1 MLPTILQH
9 SAGLITFITS
19 LNPVLYQPQIR
30 HLINLVDAMLVCNG
44 KKTLSSLYRQIA
56 GEPGPK
62 TAADFFRESPWERE
76 DVGLGRK
83 QAMLLQFLA
92 LAKKLGLAK
101 IMVSL
106 DDSTGKKDKATR
118 HLEAVCYH
126 HDHNDGSKSKPKYV
140 NGFVY
145 VEVHIQ
151 IGPLGFTWDTR
162 LYLRERIIR
171 KLNRQRQPENRLHYR
186 SKYALA
192 HAMLTELA
200 TILPKGYQVTVLFDS
215 WYSSAKL
222 IKFCRRQGWQVVCAI
237 KSNRRIDKQRVDH
250 HDQTLRCKH
259 YQKVELQALD
269 PLHPAPVYYV
279 RTVTG
284 HLENVSDQVCA
295 IISRRHKGD
304 HHPKFFV
311 YTDLSLSAQEALRLY
326 QRRWPVEVDNFYLKE
341 GLGLADFRLQSFE
354 AIDKWFAVTLVSIN
368 YLQFQQAQ
376 SYVETGKLPRLAD
389 LIRQH
394 RWTHLETVIRRIAEE
409 ALQTGNVEEVLQRH
423 MPTAAWAV
431 V

>member
-9 SAGLITFITS
+9 SEALIAFIM
-19 LNPVLYQPQIR
+19 LFDLALYQPQIR
-30 HLINLVDAMLVCNG
+30 HLIQLTDALLVCNG
-44 KKTLSSLYRQIA
+44 KKTLSNLYRQVH
-56 GEPGPK
+56 GEPDPK
-62 TAADFFRESPWERE
+62 TAADFFRESPWGRE
-76 DVGLGRK
+76 DVGIGRK

-92 LAKKLGLAK
+92 FAKELGLAK
-101 IMVSL
+101 ILVGL

-118 HLEAVCYH
+118 SLEAVCYH
-126 HDHNDGSKSKPKYV
+126 HDHNDGTKTKPKFV

-145 VEVHIQ
+145 VEIHIQ
-151 IGPLGFTWDTR
+151 IGPIGFTWDTR
-162 LYLRERIIR
+162 LYLRECVIR
-171 KLNRQRQPENRLHYR
+171 KLNRQRDPDKHLHYR

-200 TILPKGYQVTVLFDS
+200 AMLPKGYQVVVLFDS

-222 IKFCRRQGWQVVCAI
+222 IKFCRRQGWHVVCAI
-237 KSNRRIDKQRVDH
+237 KSNRRIDKKCIDH
-250 HDQTLRCKH
+250 HDQALRHKH
-259 YQKVELQALD
+259 YQKVVLQALD
-269 PLHPAPVYYV
+269 LLRPAPVYYV

-284 HLENVSDQVCA
+284 HLENVSDKVCA

-311 YTDLSLSAQEALRLY
+311 YTDTSLSAQEALRLY

-341 GLGLADFRLQSFE
+341 GLGIADFRLQSFE
-354 AIDKWFAVTLVSIN
+354 ATDKWFAVTLVSLN

-376 SYVETGKLPRLAD
+376 SYVQTNKLPRLAD

-394 RWTHLETVIRRIAEE
+394 RWTHLETVIRLIADET
-409 ALQTGNVEEVLQRH
+409 LKTGNVEEVLKH
-423 MPTAAWAV
+423 YMPTVAWAV

>member
-9 SAGLITFITS
+9 TPALITFIAL
-19 LNPVLYQPQIR
+19 LNPALYQPQIR
-30 HLINLVDAMLVCNG
+30 HLLNLVDALLVCNG
-44 KKTLSSLYRQIA
+44 RKTLTNLYRQIT
-56 GEPGPK
+56 GEPDPK
-62 TAADFFRESPWERE
+62 TAADFFRESPWERD
-76 DVGLGRK
+76 DVGVGRK
-83 QAMLLQFLA
+83 RAMLLEFLGYA
-92 LAKKLGLAK
+92 QKLGIAK
-101 IMVSL
+101 LTVSL

-118 HLEAVCYH
+118 HLEAVCFH
-126 HDHNDGSKSKPKYV
+126 HDHTERSKRKSRYV

-151 IGPLGFTWDTR
+151 IGWIGFTWDTR
-162 LYLRERIIR
+162 LYLRECIVR

-200 TILPKGYQVTVLFDS
+200 TMLPKDFQVVVLFDS

-222 IKFCRRQGWQVVCAI
+222 INFCRRHGWQVVCAI
-237 KSNRRIDKQRVDH
+237 KYNRRIDKKRVDH

-259 YQKVELQALD
+259 YLKVELQTLD
-269 PLHPAPVYYV
+269 PLHPAPVYYI

-284 HLENVSDQVCA
+284 HLENVSDKVCA

-304 HHPKFFV
+304 HSPKFFV
-311 YTDLSLSAQEALRLY
+311 YTDLSWSAQEALRLY
-326 QRRWPVEVDNFYLKE
+326 QRRWPVEIDNFYLKK

-354 AIDKWFAVTLVSIN
+354 SIDKWFAVALVSIN
-368 YLQFQQAQ
+368 YLQYQQAQ
-376 SYVETGKLPRLAD
+376 SYVETGKLLRLAD

-394 RWTHLETVIRRIAEE
+394 RWTHLEAVIRRIAEE
-409 ALQTGNVEEVLQRH
+409 ARQTGEVEEVLQRYL
-423 MPTAAWAV
+423 PSAAWAV

>member
-9 SAGLITFITS
+9 SEALIAFIA
-19 LNPVLYQPQIR
+19 LFNFALYQPQIR
-30 HLINLVDAMLVCNG
+30 HLFKLVDAMLVCNG
-44 KKTLSSLYRQIA
+44 KKTLSNLYRQIS
-56 GEPGPK
+56 GEPDPK
-62 TAADFFRESPWERE
+62 TAADFFRESPWQRE
-76 DVGLGRK
+76 DVGFGRK

-92 LAKKLGLAK
+92 FAENLGLAK
-101 IMVSL
+101 LLVSL

-118 HLEAVCYH
+118 YLEAVCYH
-126 HDHNDGSKSKPKYV
+126 HDHNEGAKTKPKFV

-151 IGPLGFTWDTR
+151 IGGIGFTWDTR
-162 LYLRERIIR
+162 LYLRENMVR
-171 KLNRQRQPENRLHYR
+171 KLNRQRDPEKRLHYR

-200 TILPKGYQVTVLFDS
+200 SLLPKGYQVYVLFDS

-222 IKFCRRQGWQVVCAI
+222 IKFCRRQGWQVICAV
-237 KSNRRIDKQRVDH
+237 KSNRRISKKRGDH
-250 HDQTLRCKH
+250 HDQALRHKH
-259 YQKVELQALD
+259 YQKVVLQALD
-269 PLHPAPVYYV
+269 PLRPAPVYYV

-284 HLENVSDQVCA
+284 HLENVPDKVCA

-304 HHPKFFV
+304 SRPKFFV
-311 YTDLSLSAQEALRLY
+311 YTDLNLSAQEALRLY

-341 GLGLADFRLQSFE
+341 ALGLADFRLQSFE
-354 AIDKWFAVTLVSIN
+354 AIDKWFAVSLVSLN
-368 YLQFQQAQ
+368 YLQYQQAH

-394 RWTHLETVIRRIAEE
+394 RWAHLENVIRRIAED

>member
-1 MLPTILQH
+1 MLPTIVQH
-9 SAGLITFITS
+9 SAELIAFIA
-19 LNPVLYQPQIR
+19 LFNLELYQPQIR
-30 HLINLVDAMLVCNG
+30 HLLNLVDAILVCHG
-44 KKTLSSLYRQIA
+44 KKTLSNLYRQIS
-56 GEPGPK
+56 GEPDAK

-76 DVGLGRK
+76 DVGMGRK

-92 LAKKLGLAK
+92 IAKRLKLAK
-101 IMVSL
+101 ILVSV

-118 HLEAVCYH
+118 CLEAVCWH
-126 HDHNDGSKSKPKYV
+126 HDHNDGSKGQPKFV

-151 IGPLGFTWDTR
+151 IGWIGFTWDMR
-162 LYLRERIIR
+162 LYLRECIVR
-171 KLNRQRQPENRLHYR
+171 KLNRQRQPGQRLHYR

-192 HAMLTELA
+192 HEMLTELSKL
-200 TILPKGYQVTVLFDS
+200 LPKGYQVYVLFDS

-222 IKFCRRQGWQVVCAI
+222 IKFCRRQGWQVICAI
-237 KSNRRIDKQRVDH
+237 KSNRRISKKNVTL
-250 HDQTLRCKH
+250 HDLALKH
-259 YQKVELQALD
+259 KPYQKVELQALD
-269 PLHPAPVYYV
+269 PLRPAPVYYV

-284 HLENVSDQVCA
+284 HLEEFSDKVCA

-304 HHPKFFV
+304 HFPKFFV
-311 YTDLSLSAQEALRLY
+311 CTDLTLSAQEALRLY

-341 GLGLADFRLQSFE
+341 GLGIADFRLQSFE
-354 AIDKWFAVTLVSIN
+354 ATDKWFAVTLVSLN

-376 SYVETGKLPRLAD
+376 CFVETGKLPRLAD

-394 RWTHLETVIRRIAEE
+394 RWYHLENVIRRIAEE
-409 ALQTGNVEEVLQRH
+409 ALQTGNVEEVIQRH
-423 MPTAAWAV
+423 MPSAAWAV

>member
-9 SAGLITFITS
+9 STQLIAFIS
-19 LNPVLYQPQIR
+19 LLNLVLYQSQTR
-30 HLINLVDAMLVCNG
+30 HLLNLVDAMLVCSG
-44 KKTLSSLYRQIA
+44 KKTLSNLYRQIV
-56 GEPGPK
+56 GEPDPK
-62 TAADFFRESPWERE
+62 TAADFFRQSPWERE
-76 DVGLGRK
+76 DVGEGRK
-83 QAMLLQFLA
+83 RAMLLQFLA
-92 LAKKLGLAK
+92 FAQKLGLAK
-101 IMVSL
+101 LLVSV

-126 HDHNDGSKSKPKYV
+126 HDHNDGSKTKPKFV

-145 VEVHIQ
+145 VEIHIQ
-151 IGPLGFTWDTR
+151 IGPIGFTWDTR
-162 LYLRERIIR
+162 LYLRECVIR
-171 KLNRQRQPENRLHYR
+171 KLNRQRDPDKHLHYR

-192 HAMLTELA
+192 HAILTELA
-200 TILPKGYQVTVLFDS
+200 ALLPKGYQVYVLFDS

-222 IKFCRRQGWQVVCAI
+222 IKFCRRQGWHVVCAI
-237 KSNRRIDKQRVDH
+237 KSNRRIDKKRVDD
-250 HDQTLRCKH
+250 HDRTLRHKH
-259 YQKVELQALD
+259 YQKVELLALD
-269 PLHPAPVYYV
+269 PLRPAPVYYT

-284 HLENVSDQVCA
+284 HLENISDKVCA

-304 HHPKFFV
+304 RYPKFFV

-341 GLGLADFRLQSFE
+341 GLGIADFRLQSFE
-354 AIDKWFAVTLVSIN
+354 ATDKWFAVTLVSLN
-368 YLQFQQAQ
+368 YLQYQQAQ

-394 RWTHLETVIRRIAEE
+394 RWTHLENVIRRIALE
-409 ALQTGNVEEVLQRH
+409 AQQTGNVEEVIQRH
-423 MPTAAWAV
+423 LPTAAWAV

>member
-9 SAGLITFITS
+9 SAVLVAFIAS
-19 LNPVLYQPQIR
+19 INPALYQPQMR
-30 HLINLVDAMLVCNG
+30 HLRNLVDAMLVCSG
-44 KKTLSSLYRQIA
+44 KKTLSNLYRQIM
-56 GEPGPK
+56 GEPDGK
-62 TAADFFRESPWERE
+62 TAADFLRESPWERE
-76 DVGLGRK
+76 DVGQGRK
-83 QAMLLQFLA
+83 EFMLLQFLA
-92 LAKKLGLAK
+92 FAKKLGLAK

-118 HLEAVCYH
+118 HLEAVCFH
-126 HDHNDGSKSKPKYV
+126 HDHNDGSKKKPSFV

-145 VEVHIQ
+145 VEVHLQ
-151 IGPLGFTWDTR
+151 IGWIGFTWDTR
-162 LYLRERIIR
+162 LFLRESIVR
-171 KLNRQRQPENRLHYR
+171 KLNRQREPEQRLPYR

-200 TILPKGYQVTVLFDS
+200 AMLPKGYSVVVLFDS

-222 IKFCRRQGWQVVCAI
+222 IKFCRRQGWQVVCAV
-237 KSNRRIDKQRVDH
+237 KSNRRIDKKRVDH
-250 HDQTLRCKH
+250 HDQALRHKH

-269 PLHPAPVYYV
+269 PLRPAPVYYV

-284 HLENVSDQVCA
+284 HLENISEPVCA

-304 HHPKFFV
+304 PRPKFFV

-341 GLGLADFRLQSFE
+341 GLGLADFRTQSFE
-354 AIDKWFAVTLVSIN
+354 ATDKWFAVTLVCIN
-368 YLQFQQAQ
+368 YLQYQQAQ

-394 RWTHLETVIRRIAEE
+394 RWTHLENVIRRIAQE
-409 ALQTGNVEEVLQRH
+409 AHQTGNVEEVIQRH
-423 MPTAAWAV
+423 LPTAAWAV

>member
-9 SAGLITFITS
+9 SAELTALIILF
-19 LNPVLYQPQIR
+19 NPALYQPQIR
-30 HLINLVDAMLVCNG
+30 HLLNLVDAMLVCPG
-44 KKTLSSLYRQIA
+44 KKTLSNLYRQLS
-56 GEPGPK
+56 GEPDPK

-76 DVGLGRK
+76 DIGQGRK
-83 QAMLLQFLA
+83 KAMLTKFLEVA
-92 LAKKLGLAK
+92 QRLGLATLLVG
-101 IMVSL
+101 I
-106 DDSTGKKDKATR
+106 DDSTGQKDKATR
-118 HLEAVCYH
+118 HLEAVCFH
-126 HDHNDGSKSKPKYV
+126 HDHNEGSKQKPKFV

-151 IGPLGFTWDTR
+151 LGPIGFTFDTR
-162 LYLRERIIR
+162 LYLRECIIR
-171 KLNRQRQPENRLHYR
+171 QLNRQRAPEARLHYR

-192 HAMLTELA
+192 HTMLTELA
-200 TILPKGYQVTVLFDS
+200 SWLPKGYQVTVVFDS
-215 WYSSAKL
+215 WYASAKL
-222 IKFCRRQGWQVVCAI
+222 IRFCRRQGWQVICAL
-237 KSNRRIDKQRVDH
+237 KSNRCIDKKRIAL
-250 HDQTLRCKH
+250 HDQALRHKH
-259 YQKVELQALD
+259 YQKVVLQALD
-269 PLHPAPVYYV
+269 PLRPAPVYYV

-284 HLENVSDQVCA
+284 HLEDVSDKVCA

-304 HHPKFFV
+304 NRPKFFV

-354 AIDKWFAVTLVSIN
+354 ATDKWFAVTLVSLN
-368 YLQFQQAQ
+368 YLQYQQAQ
-376 SYVETGKLPRLAD
+376 SYVETGTLPRLAD

-394 RWTHLETVIRRIAEE
+394 RWTHLENVIRRIAQE

>member
-9 SAGLITFITS
+9 SAELIAFIA
-19 LNPVLYQPQIR
+19 LFNPTLYQPQIR
-30 HLINLVDAMLVCNG
+30 HLLNVVDAILVCNG
-44 KKTLSSLYRQIA
+44 KKTLSNLYRQID
-56 GEPGPK
+56 GEPDPK

-76 DVGLGRK
+76 DVGQGRK
-83 QAMLLQFLA
+83 KAMLLQFLGFA
-92 LAKKLGLAK
+92 QKLGIAK
-101 IMVSL
+101 LLVSL

-126 HDHNDGSKSKPKYV
+126 HDHNDGSKKKPTFV

-151 IGPLGFTWDTR
+151 IGPIGFTFDTR
-162 LYLRERIIR
+162 LYLRECVIR
-171 KLNRQRQPENRLHYR
+171 KLNRQREPEKHLHYR
-186 SKYALA
+186 SKYVIA
-192 HAMLTELA
+192 HDMLTELA
-200 TILPKGYQVTVLFDS
+200 GMLPKGYPVYVLFDS

-222 IKFCRRQGWQVVCAI
+222 IRFCRRQGWHVVCAL
-237 KSNRRIDKQRVDH
+237 KSNRCIDKKRIEL
-250 HDQTLRCKH
+250 HDQALRHKH
-259 YQKVELQALD
+259 YQKVELQALN
-269 PLHPAPVYYV
+269 PPRPAPVYYI
-279 RTVTG
+279 RTVSG
-284 HLENVSDQVCA
+284 HLEDVSDRVCA

-304 HHPKFFV
+304 NRPKFFV

-354 AIDKWFAVTLVSIN
+354 AIDKWFAVTLVSLN
-368 YLQFQQAQ
+368 YLQYQQAQ

-394 RWTHLETVIRRIAEE
+394 RWTHLENVIRRIAEQ

-423 MPTAAWAV
+423 LPSVAWAV

>member
-56 GEPGPK
+56 GEPDPK

-92 LAKKLGLAK
+92 FAKQLGLAK
-101 IMVSL
+101 ILVSL

-126 HDHNDGSKSKPKYV
+126 HDHNDGSRGKPKYV

-145 VEVHIQ
+145 VEIHIQ
-151 IGPLGFTWDTR
+151 IGPIGFTWDTR
-162 LYLRERIIR
+162 LYLRERIIH

-200 TILPKGYQVTVLFDS
+200 PMLPKGYQVTVLFDS

-237 KSNRRIDKQRVDH
+237 KSNRRIDKKRVDH
-250 HDQTLRCKH
+250 HDQALRCKH

-269 PLHPAPVYYV
+269 PLRPAPVYYV